1 MKNYIKPTF
10 TLAGLFPMALAASCT
25 IADDEMEFLE
35 SFFQE
40 QDWSKMFV
48 DSGDDCAVDSG
59 IDFFCKH
66 QYALGNNDIKTV
78 FNSF

>member
-10 TLAGLFPMALAASCT
+10 TLAGLFPMALAASCN
-25 IADDEMEFLE
+25 ISEADKETLE
-35 SFFQE
+35 WMFDG

-48 DSGDDCAVDSG
+48 DAGDDCQEASG
-59 IDFFCKH
+59 IDTYCKH
-66 QYALGNNDIKTV
+66 QYAIDWKVSTV